1 MVITGR
7 SVLFTFLLGAGL
19 AVGLGLGIGFGLR
32 PLVPLLRDVDWLAT
46 VIAAAVY
53 AAFVAAHLWMYGLRG
68 LRVQLRLTAP
78 APVDLLRAFVA
89 WAVVW
94 VAAGSI
100 WVTFRGW
107 PPVDAVAAAVVKIG
121 SMFGRLDRAGPALF
135 AVALFQTVVLAPLA
149 EELFYRGAMFGWLR
163 DRRTVGAAI
172 VVTSTLFTLQHPM
185 PALWP
190 LAFAFGVVAGWLRER
205 TGSITPFLAMHALNS
220 LTLVAIWAA
229 AVRYG

>member
-7 SVLFTFLLGAGL
+7 SVLLTFLLGAGL
-19 AVGLGLGIGFGLR
+19 ALGLGLGIGFGLR
-32 PLVPLLRDVDWLAT
+32 PLVPLLHDVDWLAT
-46 VIAAAVY
+46 LVAAAVY
-53 AAFVAAHLWMYGLRG
+53 AAFAAAHLWMYGLRG
-68 LRVQLRLTAP
+68 LHTQLRLTAP
-78 APVDLLRAFVA
+78 APADLLRAFVA
-89 WAVVW
+89 WAAVW

-121 SMFGRLDRAGPALF
+121 SMFGRLDRAGPGLF

-163 DRRTVGAAI
+163 ARRTAGAAI
-172 VVTSTLFTLQHPM
+172 VVTSTLFTVQHPM

-190 LAFAFGVVAGWLRER
+190 LVFAFGLVAGWLRER
-205 TGSITPFLAMHALNS
+205 TGSITPFLVMHALNS
-220 LTLVAIWAA
+220 LTLVAIWAS